1 VRNFKKERTGFFL
14 RAETMFNVSTHVLE
28 QGLSEYGWE
37 NLHQMSH
44 GEAFLWLM
52 QNRFGENGLYILD
65 EPEAAL
71 SPQRQ
76 LALLRIIHDLV
87 QNGSQFIIATHSP
100 ILMAY
105 PNAALFELD
114 EKGIQPIKLE
124 DTQHFLVTR
133 DFLNNP
139 KNFLRVL
146 LTDPEN

>member
-1 VRNFKKERTGFFL
+1 
-14 RAETMFNVSTHVLE
+14 
-28 QGLSEYGWE
+28 
-37 NLHQMSH
+37 MSH